1 MVMREIETLVRR
13 YLAIRYAIAGSY
25 DDAEG
30 AIYYLSDVTGEQ
42 ILWKAIRTPAS
53 YRHDIPIPWER
64 RINSYRLSP
73 TGYIAFST
81 DVDGDE
87 RWSIY
92 IARGNVIKL
101 VSGED
106 GTINNLGEWSPSGR
120 YLSYS
125 SNSRNGVDFDLYIYD
140 IHTEKSSKILE
151 NDGLLSPSRWIS
163 DGELLAVK
171 MYTYQDTDIL
181 LIRRSD
187 GSTINLTKHS
197 GEAQNR
203 SPIPIDDRFFIFIT
217 NEGEEFTGIAIY
229 DLEKKSWKYIVKE
242 SWDVELIDYRS
253 GVLAYVVNED
263 GSSVFKLY
271 TLGGS
276 SSIEVLRL
284 WGTIDDID
292 LFNGGALLSIN
303 SPRHG
308 QEIFITDFSGLL
320 ERVTYSPKI
329 GISED
334 SFISP
339 ERFTYRSFD
348 GLEIH
353 GLLYKPSKTS
363 REPYPAVI
371 YLHGGP
377 ESQERV
383 VFNRIHQAILSLGIA
398 VIAPNYRG
406 SSGYGKSFIHLD
418 DVDRRINAVHDVYH
432 AVEHL
437 SKKGEIDPSRLCVM
451 GGSYGG
457 YLTLMMLS
465 IYPDMWRCGVEMVG
479 IVNLI
484 TFIRN
489 TGAWRR
495 RYRIVE
501 YGDPEIHGDIML
513 KLSPITYVDRIKAPL
528 MVIHGARDPRVPVT
542 EAEQLIEALRSRGRE
557 VRYIRLEDEGHGV
570 SKVRN
575 RVRVYTEA
583 VKFIYSKLIEGSHSQ
598 LSG

>member
-1 MVMREIETLVRR
+1 MEEIEVLIRR
-13 YLAIRYAIAGSY
+13 YLAIRHATSGSY
-25 DDAEG
+25 DDIEG
-30 AIYYLSDVTGEQ
+30 AIYYLSDISGEQ
-42 ILWKAIRTPAS
+42 ILWKAIKTPAG
-53 YRHDIPIPWER
+53 YRHEIPIPWER

-81 DVDGDE
+81 DIDGDE

-92 IARGNVIKL
+92 IARGNTIKL

-125 SNSRNGVDFDLYIYD
+125 SNLRNSVDFDLYIYD
-140 IHTEKSSKILE
+140 IHTGKPMKIIE
-151 NDGLLSPSRWIS
+151 NDGILSPSRWIS
-163 DGELLAVK
+163 DGDLLAVK

-203 SPIPIDDRFFIFIT
+203 SPIPIDDRFLIFIT
-217 NEGEEFTGIAIY
+217 NMGEEFTGIAIY
-229 DLEKKSWKYIVKE
+229 DLEKRSWKYIIKE
-242 SWDVELIDYRS
+242 DWDIEAIDYRN

-263 GSSVFKLY
+263 GSSILKLY
-271 TLGGS
+271 SFGDGS
-276 SSIEVLRL
+276 SREVLRL

-292 LFNGGALLSIN
+292 LFSSGAVLSVN
-303 SPRHG
+303 APRYG
-308 QEIFITDFSGLL
+308 QEIFVADFSGFL
-320 ERVTYSPKI
+320 ERVTYSPKM
-329 GISED
+329 GVSED
-334 SFISP
+334 SFILP
-339 ERFTYRSFD
+339 EKFVYRSFD
-348 GLEIH
+348 NLEIH
-353 GLLYKPSKTS
+353 GLVYKPSRIS
-363 REPYPAVI
+363 EEPPPAVI

-383 VFNRIHQAILSLGIA
+383 VFNRIHQALLSLGIA
-398 VIAPNYRG
+398 IVAPNYRG

-418 DVDRRINAVHDVYH
+418 DVDKRINAVHDVYY

-437 SKKGEIDPSRLCVM
+437 SKKGVIDPSRLCVM

-465 IYPDMWRCGVEMVG
+465 IYPDIWRCGVEIVG

-501 YGDPEIHGDIML
+501 YGDPEVHGDIMI

-542 EAEQLIEALRSRGRE
+542 EAEQLVEALRSRGKE
-557 VRYIRLEDEGHGV
+557 VRYIRLEDEGHGI
-570 SKVRN
+570 SKVKN
-575 RVRVYTEA
+575 RIRVYSEA
-583 VKFIYSKLIEGSHSQ
+583 VKFIYSHLVERPYSQ
-598 LSG
+598 LSK